1 MANEQNLIHYT
12 SDQNREEASKNG
24 KKGGKASG
32 EARRQKRTFKELFE
46 LLLDLPVKDVQT
58 KDFIESLGIDPE
70 LVTNDMAIVI
80 SMYQEAL
87 KGSTKAF
94 ELIRDT
100 KGEKPA
106 EKIEIEEPP
115 KIILERPKK

>member
-1 MANEQNLIHYT
+1 MANEQNLIPFDKRT
-12 SDQNREEASKNG
+12 ESEQREIKR
-24 KKGGKASG
+24 KGGKKSG
-32 EARRQKRTFKELFE
+32 EKRRQQKTFKELFN
-46 LLLDLPVKDVQT
+46 LLLDLPVKDENT
-58 KDFIESLGIDPE
+58 KLFIESLGVDPE
-70 LVTNDMAIVI
+70 LVNNDMALVI

-87 KGSTKAF
+87 RGNTKAF

-106 EKIEIEEPP
+106 DKIEIDEPP